1 MRRTGNRT
9 TNKVSQCVASPVVVT
24 QLELPTET
32 RGKRDLAGK
41 CGKIVATP
49 CIETHENDALTA
61 WLHAYPIRL
70 DDAQRD
76 AIRTLLNG
84 GAG

>member
-1 MRRTGNRT
+1 M
-9 TNKVSQCVASPVVVT
+9 
-24 QLELPTET
+24 
-32 RGKRDLAGK
+32 AGK
-41 CGKIVATP
+41 CGKIVAIP
-49 CIETHENDALTA
+49 CIQTHENDALTA

>member
-1 MRRTGNRT
+1 M
-9 TNKVSQCVASPVVVT
+9 
-24 QLELPTET
+24 
-32 RGKRDLAGK
+32 AGK

-49 CIETHENDALTA
+49 CIETHENDALATRLNA
-61 WLHAYPIRL
+61 CPIRL
-70 DDAQRD
+70 DDAQRE